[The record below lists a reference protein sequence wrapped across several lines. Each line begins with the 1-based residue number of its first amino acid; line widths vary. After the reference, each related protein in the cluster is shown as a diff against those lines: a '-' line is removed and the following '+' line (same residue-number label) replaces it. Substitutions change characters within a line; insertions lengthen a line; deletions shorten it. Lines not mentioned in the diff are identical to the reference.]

1 MWNHL
6 TQYSVKP
13 ERRAL
18 EVVYRYLQLGMLTN
32 PECNLASNSSLI
44 AGGTVFSRDKGT
56 LPNDFDTFRRKV
68 SSADWDVLMCV
79 AGTESSDS
87 RRVVLLYLRSENLFT
102 VNFPSANSMSENEK
116 EILKWLDCEMSRA

>member
-18 EVVYRYLQLGMLTN
+18 EVVYRYLQLDMLTN

-79 AGTESSDS
+79 AGTESSDN
-87 RRVVLLYLRSENLFT
+87 RRVVLLYLRSENMIT
-102 VNFPSANSMSENEK
+102 VNFPTANALNKNEY
-116 EILKWLDCEMSRA
+116 EILKWLDYEINHL